1 MIETKLECVI
11 LAAGSSKRLGQEKA
25 LLSVGSETLIR
36 WMSKRISKRGISPII
51 VTKSEIFEEV
61 CREAI
66 DCKVV
71 LNPDPSRGRTG
82 SLQAGISALDNVSDV
97 NFRLLVVP
105 IDRPGFSDSTLDLL
119 LASEVSCCPMQNGKG
134 GHPLL
139 LKSEDVQRVRSASE
153 DTPLR
158 DIVTPK
164 KIEVE
169 DLFLHLNI
177 DTPKDIEKLEE
188 MRF

>member
-61 CREAI
+61 CSEAL

-119 LASEVSCCPMQNGKG
+119 LASEVTCCPMQNDKG

-139 LKSEDVQRVRSASE
+139 LKPEDVQRVRSASE

-158 DIVTPK
+158 DIVTPE